1 MESLLSFIL
10 KVFKKDVKGMM
21 CSKKALVGTG
31 RHRLVPLGAAGHPGW
46 VLTWVLTRVLNPV
59 LTPVLTRV
67 AAGCSW
73 AFLGAVVHCW
83 TPLGAAGHICA
94 NFATCNWEPLTMLS
108 PQFVAGEHGLFGAI
122 SPKTFG
128 HFVYFDL

>member
-10 KVFKKDVKGMM
+10 KVFKKDLKGMM

-31 RHRLVPLGAAGHPGW
+31 RNRLVPLGAAGHPGW

-67 AAGCSW
+67 AAGRRCVLLGTTVRRW
-73 AFLGAVVHCW
+73 AHLC
-83 TPLGAAGHICA
+83 
-94 NFATCNWEPLTMLS
+94 
-108 PQFVAGEHGLFGAI
+108 
-122 SPKTFG
+122 
-128 HFVYFDL
+128 